1 MFSGTK
7 PFAMDPS
14 RDIPLP
20 SSTGQLSRPTRELPM
35 VDTVAAPPVKAV
47 SIKPLTIP
55 LRYEDLRVV
64 LRKFD
69 RASVSALP
77 LDKPAVLIGRA
88 VIERGAPTKPFQG
101 KLYDPEGRYI
111 NFRVDD
117 SAEPL
122 YRYLRQR
129 AGHMVRLFGLVE
141 GRDFKATLVNPDPV
155 TKSEVGTI
163 RPVFPYHPKTL
174 EAQASLVE
182 GLNVT
187 SYLAP
192 IRLQNVLRKSLPTYI
207 ESWIKIS
214 VDKLFK
220 DGLKSKQALR
230 AAFGT
235 HKPSEA
241 KQMAEQMLLHMLFPR
256 ELRNT
261 GRANKLANIV
271 AGVCILHDQVEEE
284 AEIHRRHAKS
294 NRKAA
299 TLGGL
304 TKDEIVALA
313 KRIAERIEFT
323 LTEEQ
328 LTAVVE
334 CLSDLDSGIPS
345 KRLLSGDVGT
355 GKTVVYAI
363 AVFAMAQAGH
373 LVAVLLPSEP
383 LAEQVYGKIKGWFP
397 DLSVDL
403 VAGAR
408 QPSGSARV
416 MVGTSALLTRSQC
429 EFDFVVV
436 DEQQRFSRAQREGA
450 LAAKG
455 HLLEVTATAIPRTQA
470 LVEMG
475 LTKVSTLQECHV
487 KKEIVTRIW
496 RQDQRGALFA
506 EIHASLAAGEQ
517 VLVIYPA
524 KAPPPVRPAVES
536 RETEAEAEAHLPTA
550 ARASVTAYVTAWE
563 KAFPGRV
570 RICHG
575 GLSAEE
581 NNAAILDVT
590 ERRADIL
597 ASTTLVE
604 VGMDIP
610 GLRRIV
616 IVEADM
622 FGASTLH
629 QLRGRVARTGGRGH
643 CDFYLPRDP
652 RDISLARLEMLCR
665 TSNGFEI
672 AEADRQLRGSGDI
685 TRSGHRQKG
694 KLPDSPFPAHEVSPS
709 ALLEA
714 AHRLQAEFGID

>member
-1 MFSGTK
+1 
-7 PFAMDPS
+7 MDATAAN
-14 RDIPLP
+14 PLP
-20 SSTGQLSRPTRELPM
+20 PSAGQITRQ
-35 VDTVAAPPVKAV
+35 TSAPPLVQTECAPAVKLV
-47 SIKPLTIP
+47 RIKPLCIP
-55 LRYEDLRVV
+55 ERYEDLR
-64 LRKFD
+64 RSMKTFD
-69 RASVSALP
+69 KASIAALP
-77 LDKPAVLIGRA
+77 PTKPCVCIGRP
-88 VIERGAPTKPFQG
+88 VIERGSPKGAFSG
-101 KLYDPEGRYI
+101 KLFDETGKYVS
-111 NFRVDD
+111 FRVDAN
-117 SAEPL
+117 SEPL
-122 YRYLRQR
+122 YRYLKQR
-129 AGHMVRLFGLVE
+129 HGHVVRLFGQIE

-155 TKSEVGTI
+155 TQPEVGML
-163 RPVFPYHPKTL
+163 RPVFPYHTATL
-174 EAQASLVE
+174 VAQSSLVE
-182 GLNVT
+182 GLLAT

-192 IRLQNVLRKSLPTYI
+192 VRLQNVLRKSLPSYLDN
-207 ESWIKIS
+207 WLKQS

-220 DGLKSKQALR
+220 DGLKSKQALK
-230 AAFGT
+230 ASLGT
-235 HKPSEA
+235 HKVSEA
-241 KQMAEQMLLHMLFPR
+241 KPIVERMLLDLVMPR
-256 ELRNT
+256 DPAAT
-261 GRANKLANIV
+261 GAAHRRANLI

-294 NRKAA
+294 KKKAA

-304 TKDEIVALA
+304 TKEQIVDLA
-313 KRIAERIEFT
+313 NSIADRIEFKIT
-323 LTEEQ
+323 DEQ

-334 CLSDLDSGIPS
+334 ILTDLDSGMPS
-345 KRLLSGDVGT
+345 KRLLSGDVGS

-363 AVFAMAQAGH
+363 AVCAMAQAGH
-373 LVAVLLPSEP
+373 QVAVILPSEP
-383 LAEQVYGKIKGWFP
+383 LAEQVYDKLRGWF
-397 DLSVDL
+397 DHLSMDF
-403 VAGAR
+403 VAGSR
-408 QPSGSARV
+408 QPSGSAIV
-416 MVGTSALLTRSQC
+416 SVGTSAILSRSDC
-429 EFDFVVV
+429 EFDLVVV

-450 LAAKG
+450 MAAKG
-455 HLLEVTATAIPRTQA
+455 HLLEVTATAIPRSQA

-475 LTKVSTLQECHV
+475 LTKVSTLQQSHV

-496 RQDQRGALFA
+496 RQDQRAALFT
-506 EIHASLAAGEQ
+506 EIRASIAAGEQ

-524 KAPPPVRPAVES
+524 KAPSTQKEGDVS
-536 RETEAEAEAHLPTA
+536 SA
-550 ARASVTAYVTAWE
+550 ASQRSSVTVYVTAWE

-581 NNAAILDVT
+581 NKAAILDVT

-604 VGMDIP
+604 VGIDIP

-652 RDISLARLEMLCR
+652 RDISLQRLEMLCT

-672 AEADRQLRGSGDI
+672 AEKDRALRGSGDI

-694 KLPDSPFPAHEVSPS
+694 KLPDSPFPNHEVPPA

-714 AHRLQAEFGID
+714 ARLLQTEFGID